1 MISHL
6 NSFQYSPPC
15 KQFTPMLISFY
26 ESVCKESNTEI
37 ILVSSDSTV
46 EDFNGYF
53 GIMPWKS
60 LPATNSAA
68 IKQKISDSLKIAG
81 IPTLVVLDS
90 NGDFISDTARNDV
103 AAAGDD
109 EVKQKA
115 LIQKWKETKAVPI
128 AEAEFSSTGPQNI
141 VIRGLLMLM
150 KNPTYIIGLLYMFN
164 KLMEK
169 IKEMRADTGVENG
182 GEL

>member
-1 MISHL
+1 
-6 NSFQYSPPC
+6 
-15 KQFTPMLISFY
+15 MLISFY

-68 IKQKISDSLKIAG
+68 IKQKIADSLKIAG

-109 EVKQKA
+109 EEKQKA

-128 AEAEFSSTGPQNI
+128 SEAELSSTGPQNI